1 MALIRFVLPFALVLG
16 TTGCAERTIDDLRRF
31 TETAYQD
38 RKPDIEPLPRI
49 QPHETFVYTA
59 SKLSDPFSPANLKE
73 RKAEEPKAT
82 AGGPDLTRRREPLE
96 QYPLDALRMVG
107 TLFRDQSAWAILRAP
122 DGTIHRAKEG
132 NYVGQSYGVITDIAE
147 EKVSVKE
154 LVQGPNGNWI
164 ERGATIALGVN

>member
-1 MALIRFVLPFALVLG
+1 MALLRISLALALVLG
-16 TTGCAERTIDDLRRF
+16 MSGCAERSIEDLQRF
-31 TETAYQD
+31 TEMAYRD

-49 QPHETFVYTA
+49 QPHESFVYTA
-59 SKLSDPFSPANLKE
+59 SKLADPFSPANLQE
-73 RKAEEPKAT
+73 RKPDVKATT

-107 TLFRDQSAWAILRAP
+107 TLFRDQSAWVILRAP
-122 DGTIHRAKEG
+122 DGTVHRAKEG

-147 EKVSVKE
+147 EKISVKE

-164 ERGATIALGVN
+164 ERDASVALGVN

>member
-1 MALIRFVLPFALVLG
+1 MVLLRITLSIALVLG
-16 TTGCAERTIDDLRRF
+16 MTACAERSMDDLRRF
-31 TETAYQD
+31 TETAYRD

-49 QPHETFVYTA
+49 LPHESFVYTA
-59 SKLSDPFSPANLKE
+59 SKLTDPFSSANLQE
-73 RKAEEPKAT
+73 RKSEGKAT

-107 TLFRDQSAWAILRAP
+107 TLFRDQSAWVILRAP